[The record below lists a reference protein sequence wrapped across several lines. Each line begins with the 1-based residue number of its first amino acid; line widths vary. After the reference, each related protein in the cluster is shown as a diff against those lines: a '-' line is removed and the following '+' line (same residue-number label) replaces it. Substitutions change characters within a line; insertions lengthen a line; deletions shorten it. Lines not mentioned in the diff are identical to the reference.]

1 MHTIPDHIYT
11 TRTLTFSELPEDDV
25 PEHSKL
31 GTLHIAVNYTD
42 HPNDG
47 MRTHKAVMLDHH
59 VMPLL
64 RRATNMDR
72 ALRMIAAAPIGVSV
86 ATLSTLVFNIKSLAR
101 EALKEVETTTNEQSE
116 SAA

>member
-1 MHTIPDHIYT
+1 MHTLPDHIHT

-25 PEHSKL
+25 PERSKL
-31 GTLHIAVNYTD
+31 GTLRVALNYVD

-47 MRTHKAVMLDHH
+47 MRIHKAVMLDHH

-72 ALRMIAAAPIGVSV
+72 ALRMIAAAPMGVSV
-86 ATLSTLVFNIKSLAR
+86 ATLTRLVFNIQSLAK
-101 EALKEVETTTNEQSE
+101 EALKEVEATTDEQSE

>member
-1 MHTIPDHIYT
+1 MHNTPDHIYK

-31 GTLHIAVNYTD
+31 GSIQIALNYTD
-42 HPNDG
+42 HPNEG

-59 VMPLL
+59 IMPLL

-72 ALRMIAAAPIGVSV
+72 ALRMIAAAPTGVTV
-86 ATLSTLVFNIKSLAR
+86 ATLSALVFNLQTLAR
-101 EALKEVETTTNEQSE
+101 EALTNVEPTTNEQSE